1 LPEGDE
7 FFREAP
13 SFARE
18 LESVPLGR
26 RRLGFV
32 VIAIAVL
39 VGSTVLFLLFLSS
52 IYLSNPAAMHR
63 TLLETLSREIA
74 AKLDPAASDREE
86 EIADA
91 FRALEIANDS
101 GSLGLRQLFA
111 VTQSYVETSADGT
124 IDSREV
130 DLLLESIRAAVME
143 STAPRRF

>member
-1 LPEGDE
+1 MQEWLQLADE
-7 FFREAP
+7 EDAVVGGGVQVHRDGVPRAVGGADEDDVALLREAREP
-13 SFARE
+13 RGAVARF
-18 LESVPLGR
+18 LEGLP
-26 RRLGFV
+26 
-32 VIAIAVL
+32 
-39 VGSTVLFLLFLSS
+39 
-52 IYLSNPAAMHR
+52 
-63 TLLETLSREIA
+63 
-74 AKLDPAASDREE
+74 ASDREE

-143 STAPRRF
+143 STTPRRF